1 MNQQMPVSETGALT
15 IWRHPSILAGIGRLE
30 HPRAVLGTAVLPVK
44 LYPCMMMV
52 MPAGFEPS
60 ITSLRGLRPNQ
71 LDEGTRWRYG
81 SDSNRRLT
89 ALQAVLF
96 NLLSTVSWL
105 GYCMAFSNSTK
116 NCYFFAISYN
126 CKKTDT
132 DYINSANKRYCFA
145 FLFALTRARARN
157 GKTYTARVETNR
169 ASMKRIAARAGV
181 SRGTGIGCCLL

>member
-1 MNQQMPVSETGALT
+1 MTEVTPHPLKTQGFHHFFILLFYDHPANDVTIMKEGHPETGTPLFWWVRLELNQQMPVSETGALT

-96 NLLSTVSWL
+96 NLLSTISWL
-105 GYCMAFSNSTK
+105 G
-116 NCYFFAISYN
+116 
-126 CKKTDT
+126 
-132 DYINSANKRYCFA
+132 
-145 FLFALTRARARN
+145 
-157 GKTYTARVETNR
+157 
-169 ASMKRIAARAGV
+169 
-181 SRGTGIGCCLL
+181 

>member
-71 LDEGTRWRYG
+71 LDEGTEMEIGRIRTTINSFAGCPLQPLEYRIMAGIVGFKPTVAGIKGRCLSRLAISQYYG
-81 SDSNRRLT
+81 DPTPDSNRS
-89 ALQAVLF
+89 LQP
-96 NLLSTVSWL
+96 
-105 GYCMAFSNSTK
+105 
-116 NCYFFAISYN
+116 
-126 CKKTDT
+126 
-132 DYINSANKRYCFA
+132 
-145 FLFALTRARARN
+145 
-157 GKTYTARVETNR
+157 
-169 ASMKRIAARAGV
+169 
-181 SRGTGIGCCLL
+181 